1 MVGVPGLSKG
11 CHTCKKRRIKCDESK
26 PICQRCQKSGY
37 LCTGYGHP
45 LHFVHASTAP
55 FPSMEDVVTTPK
67 RLQESTSTMPATV
80 VPRMRTP
87 APNELS
93 FVAFKGDFC
102 VSFLFDN
109 FVWRTYGT
117 PWLQM
122 AAAGKLNPLA
132 LEACQALSWTHFGVT
147 HHQRD
152 ILVEGSVRYGK
163 TLKGLIPG
171 LSDPM
176 RPGVEALIVPVMI
189 MLMHASFQEDRAAS
203 IAHLKGLATLLHVCG
218 PKKFQREPLRSA
230 FESCR
235 ATLVTTAL
243 IARQRTFL
251 EQEGWCSIPWALD
264 AASKSQ
270 QNHLVDILV
279 TVPGFLEDDAKLRHI
294 EDPEVKQSLLDRVRT
309 QLANLYSWRWAWD
322 AANTGAVWEVC
333 PSPSPAIAPR
343 AVDKTLHFSSHVL
356 ASEISLYNA
365 VLMWLLGLLWRLDPF
380 ASFPLSPVSET
391 RPRGPILLP
400 HQVHSLRDP
409 AIEICLTFEFQMRD
423 ASHSRDSALFF
434 LFPLGQAW
442 TALESEAAFRD
453 WIRSMLDKSTV
464 TRGYA
469 IGRNAWFGN
478 YYIPKVFQ

>member
-11 CHTCKKRRIKCDESK
+11 CHTCKKRKIKCDESK
-26 PICQRCQKSGY
+26 PICQRCQTSGY
-37 LCTGYGHP
+37 VCAGYAHP
-45 LHFVHASTAP
+45 PHFVHASTVP
-55 FPSMEDVVTTPK
+55 FTSMEDDVTTPK
-67 RLQESTSTMPATV
+67 KPKDSTSATPVTV

-93 FVAFKGDFC
+93 LVAFKADFC
-102 VSFLFDN
+102 LSFLFDN

-117 PWLQM
+117 PWLQT
-122 AAAGKLNPLA
+122 AAAGKLDSLA
-132 LEACQALSWTHFGVT
+132 LEACQALSWAHFGVT

-152 ILVEGSVRYGK
+152 ILVEGSVRYGNA
-163 TLKGLIPG
+163 LKGLIPG

-203 IAHLKGLATLLHVCG
+203 VAHLKGLMTLLLVCG
-218 PKKFQREPLRSA
+218 PEKFQREPLRSA

-243 IARQRTFL
+243 ISRQRSFL
-251 EQEGWCSIPWALD
+251 EEGRWCSIPWALD
-264 AASKSQ
+264 PASKSQ

-279 TVPGFLEDDAKLRHI
+279 TVPGFLEDDARLRQI
-294 EDPEVKQSLLDRVRT
+294 EDPELKQSLLYKVKA
-309 QLANLYSWRWAWD
+309 QLENLYSWRWAWD
-322 AANTGAVWEVC
+322 AANPAAVWEVY
-333 PSPSPAIAPR
+333 PSSSPAIASR
-343 AVDKTLHFSSHVL
+343 AVERSLHFSNQLL

-365 VLMWLLGLLWRLDPF
+365 VLMWLLGLLWRLEPPAALF
-380 ASFPLSPVSET
+380 ITPVPRTPLRT
-391 RPRGPILLP
+391 PILRP

-434 LFPLGQAW
+434 LFPLGLAW
-442 TALESEAAFRD
+442 TVLESEPAFRD
-453 WIRSMLDKSTV
+453 WIRSMLDQSSV
-464 TRGYA
+464 TGGYA